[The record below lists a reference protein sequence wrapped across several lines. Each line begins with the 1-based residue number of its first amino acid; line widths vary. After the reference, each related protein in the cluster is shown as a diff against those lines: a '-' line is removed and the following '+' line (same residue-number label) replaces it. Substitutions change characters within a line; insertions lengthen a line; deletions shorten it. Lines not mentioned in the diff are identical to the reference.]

1 MKVPFSWLKQYV
13 DIDVTAEELEKK
25 LFDCGFEVEELID
38 LSADIDK
45 VVVGVVT
52 ECVPQE
58 GTHLHICKVDCGEYG
73 HDIQISTG
81 APNVYAGM
89 HTPAALDGSTLPGG
103 VKIKAKPLMGVESNG
118 MLCSGEELGLNE
130 DLYPGAEVYGLLDL
144 PKDTVPGTPIQ
155 QVVGLDD
162 YIFDIAVTSNRPD
175 CQSVLGIA
183 REVAAVLDK
192 PLKMPALDYTES
204 DTTNPRLS
212 ITVEAPDLCPRYI
225 GHYVHNI
232 TPGPSPRW
240 MRRQLALCGLRSI
253 SNVVDITNYVMLEI
267 GQPMHAFDMDTLE
280 SCQIIVRRAKDGEG
294 ITTLDGKEFEL
305 TPNNLVICDGS
316 KPVALAGVMGGLNSE
331 IKDTTTQLLFES
343 AKFARD
349 NIRKT
354 ARGLGQNTDASSHYE
369 KGISEYTTELGMA
382 RALHLIQELGCGEVT
397 ATHIDCSAGA
407 PREGKK
413 FTATISGINA
423 ILGITVP
430 TDAVLDILRRLQFE
444 VALEADGDTMQVT
457 APRWREDI
465 EIGEPDLAEE
475 VIREYGYHH
484 IKPTFLKAAQVTTGG
499 LTTVQKARAKAKRAM
514 CAQGFYEAETLAFY
528 ADADLDMLHIAQD
541 APERNV
547 IRILNPI
554 SSNLTIMRTLLAPSL
569 LNVVVDNLKKG
580 NNDGRIFELSNIYI
594 PKEQPVT
601 ELPEERLHLGFAA
614 WGDGE
619 DFFAVKG
626 AVEALGAAFG
636 TELTVERA
644 TDVAWLHPGIAAYIL
659 CKGERIGV
667 FGKLANDVTA
677 ELKLPKDSRSNQNI
691 YLGEIDWP
699 KFYDLAPKA
708 LHYTPIPELAPVQ
721 RDLALVAPEETE
733 CGTLMAEMQ
742 RACKQLTKVELFDI
756 YRGEKL
762 GAGKKSMAFS
772 LYFQPGDK
780 AFTPEE
786 IDRFVK
792 KILGNL
798 KFKLGIE
805 IRE

>member
-13 DIDVTAEELEKK
+13 EIDVTAQELEKK

-81 APNVYAGM
+81 AANVYQGM

-103 VKIKAKPLMGVESNG
+103 IKIKAKPLMGIESNG

-130 DLYPGAEVYGLLDL
+130 DLYPGSEVYGLLDL

-175 CQSVLGIA
+175 CQSILGIA
-183 REVAAVLDK
+183 REVAATLGK
-192 PLKMPALDYTES
+192 PLKMPATDYTES
-204 DTTNPRLS
+204 STTDPRLS

-280 SCQIIVRRAKDGEG
+280 SCQIIVRRAKDREE
-294 ITTLDGKEFEL
+294 ITTLDGKEFKL

-331 IKDTTTQLLFES
+331 IKDSTTQLLFES

-397 ATHIDCSAGA
+397 ATHFDCSAGA

-430 TDAVLDILRRLQFE
+430 TDVVLDILHRLQFE
-444 VALEADGDTMQVT
+444 VTLEADGDTMQVV

-465 EIGEPDLAEE
+465 EVGEPDLAEE
-475 VIREYGYHH
+475 VIREYGYDH

-499 LTTVQKARAKAKRAM
+499 LTAEQKARAKAKRAM

-554 SSNLTIMRTLLAPSL
+554 SSNLTIMRPLLAPSL
-569 LNVVVDNLKKG
+569 LNVVVENLKKG
-580 NNDGRIFELSNIYI
+580 NNDGRLFELSNIYI
-594 PKEQPVT
+594 PKQQPIT

-619 DFFAVKG
+619 DFFTVKG
-626 AVEALGAAFG
+626 AVEALGTAFG

-659 CKGERIGV
+659 CNGEPIGV
-667 FGKLANDVTA
+667 FGKLANDVTS

-699 KFYDLAPKA
+699 KFHGLVPKA

-742 RACKQLTKVELFDI
+742 RACKQLSKVELFDI

-762 GAGKKSMAFS
+762 GTGKKSMAFS

-780 AFTPEE
+780 AFTPDE